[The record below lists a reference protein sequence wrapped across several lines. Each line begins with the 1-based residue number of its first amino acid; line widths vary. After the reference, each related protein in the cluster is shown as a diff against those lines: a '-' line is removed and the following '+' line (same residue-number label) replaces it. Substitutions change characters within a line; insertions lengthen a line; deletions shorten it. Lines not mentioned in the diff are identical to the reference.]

1 MPHIQRRRTGYKTH
15 KTILW
20 FISILSLSTTSCEWD
35 ETVYKDFVT
44 ENGETITITQCPGL
58 DETGQPIDGILSY
71 IEYVKI
77 ENDKPVTLTCHA
89 DACRS
94 EDNCCNMD
102 DSVLRRQFSNGFVHN
117 LCPANYRCSTNY
129 DTKEYYCTT
138 QKESVCDEEETKCG
152 DKCYNLNNDEN
163 HCGDC
168 AYVCS
173 PENLDAEY
181 AEGEKRTATVQCLN
195 GQCHANTCQT
205 GYHTEK
211 DKDQIQRC
219 VPDNAENC
227 HGINC
232 NLLAGCQKNNED
244 NATSETDGHCYCGE
258 TNLCKAER
266 CELGYHTYNENGVP
280 CLADTDTV
288 CGPHKINCKDK
299 SLWSDKENKSVGSK
313 YCYKGACAVYSCA
326 TNYHFDATNTI
337 CEKDDL
343 EHCGSYNNDCNN
355 HNGWLNGDCS
365 DGKCIATECKQ
376 GFHLNNST
384 RTCEINDINHCYSS
398 GNKCEKA
405 EGVSDIL
412 CYKINNNDINEN
424 PCKISRC
431 AENYHSTY
439 DKDGNITSC
448 AINDH
453 NNCGLQQFTCM
464 TDGVKQ
470 AECKHPFL
478 CNSLECEDG
487 YHKYNNGLY
496 TICERDDVINCG
508 SHGNKCNDANSNT
521 LGKPHCIRVENT
533 SEFACQ
539 DLCTLDTCGEECIDM
554 KTSLSHCGSCGKDCT
569 KEIPNASVMCQEGNC
584 VLINCILGYHIKDNQ
599 CVRDTDT
606 ACGVSEVNCISS
618 LQQNNHADAHCINAT
633 CTYTC
638 EQGYADCDKA
648 TYNGCETYL
657 NDYGLTLDENGNCV
671 CDQNSHLNR
680 CGYIYRDSVLLPL
693 CLKQG
698 NYYKNYAKR
707 SSLDV
712 DDSCSKYGWRA
723 IKFNN
728 STVYCFDKCTY
739 TKGNK
744 YSSYCTSS
752 VQNARTYV
760 HYGQE
765 HYYDLLSDHWN
776 AELLE
781 WNEENC
787 IKACNTSD
795 GYYFTSN
802 NNRESWGHTCDPKHE
817 CDMFDSAEYTGSN
830 KYDSSSHDGKQYID
844 YGCTY

>member
-94 EDNCCNMD
+94 EDNCCSMD

-173 PENLDAEY
+173 PESLDAEY

-280 CLADTDTV
+280 CLADTDTA
-288 CGPHKINCKDK
+288 CGPDKINCNDK
-299 SLWSDKENKSVGSK
+299 SKWSDEEKDSVGSK
-313 YCYKGACAVYSCA
+313 YCYQGNCAISTCD
-326 TNYHFDATNTI
+326 NDYHFNNDNTK
-337 CEKDDL
+337 CEEDEL
-343 EHCGSYNNDCNN
+343 EYCGSYNNNCTKLAGWKSGECKEGECHVTSCSAGFHKFETGTQSTCELNDNTNCNKHDAVCSAEN
-355 HNGWLNGDCS
+355 HLGASKAACDSLSGECQIRECS
-365 DGKCIATECKQ
+365 MGYYQITDNSGNIQCLENDFNNCGTAQYSCQKDGIATGSCAAPYLCNADTCEEGYFKYKFETIN
-376 GFHLNNST
+376 GIDIYK
-384 RTCEINDINHCYSS
+384 CEINNESHCGNYETKCS
-398 GNKCEKA
+398 GDTPYCLKQ
-405 EGVSDIL
+405 
-412 CYKINNNDINEN
+412 
-424 PCKISRC
+424 
-431 AENYHSTY
+431 
-439 DKDGNITSC
+439 KDGNNYSCQNLCTQPMETCGTECVNLSTSLTHC
-448 AINDH
+448 GQCNNDCTTIAH
-453 NNCGLQQFTCM
+453 ASVRCTNN
-464 TDGVKQ
+464 
-470 AECKHPFL
+470 A
-478 CNSLECEDG
+478 CEILFCEVG
-487 YHKYNNGLY
+487 YHK
-496 TICERDDVINCG
+496 
-508 SHGNKCNDANSNT
+508 S
-521 LGKPHCIRVENT
+521 
-533 SEFACQ
+533 Q
-539 DLCTLDTCGEECIDM
+539 DKNECVKDTAE
-554 KTSLSHCGSCGKDCT
+554 
-569 KEIPNASVMCQEGNC
+569 
-584 VLINCILGYHIKDNQ
+584 
-599 CVRDTDT
+599 
-606 ACGVSEVNCISS
+606 ACGVALTNCNDDSH
-618 LQQNNHADAHCINAT
+618 QKPNAIMK
-633 CTYTC
+633 CENANCSYTC
-638 EQGYADCDKA
+638 QPGYGDCDGSP
-648 TYNGCETYL
+648 TNGCETAL
-657 NDYGLTLDENGNCV
+657 DNYGLVFKDGQCV
-671 CDQNSHLNR
+671 CSDEYLA
-680 CGYIYRDSVLLPL
+680 CGETIIETTRIPL

-698 NYYKNYAKR
+698 NYYKNYALR
-707 SSLDV
+707 SSLDLNN
-712 DDSCSKYGWRA
+712 SCTKYGWRA
-723 IKFNN
+723 ITLKINN
-728 STVYCFDKCTY
+728 KNAIYCFDKCSY
-739 TKGNK
+739 INGAN
-744 YSSYCTSS
+744 YSSYCTEN
-752 VQNARTYV
+752 VRNNLTYV
-760 HYGQE
+760 QYYQVHHYEQ
-765 HYYDLLSDHWN
+765 LSDHWN
-776 AELLE
+776 SELLE
-781 WNEENC
+781 WNEANC
-787 IKACNTSD
+787 IQACNT
-795 GYYFTSN
+795 GWGHGFTSSGI
-802 NNRESWGHTCDPKHE
+802 ESWGHTCDPKQT
-817 CDMFDSAEYTGSN
+817 CDMFDSVEYTGENTYSTN
-830 KYDSSSHDGKQYID
+830 APTGKLYID